1 MRVECKWENDYS
13 FHNQKQDS
21 EFNETGGNKGMWS
34 GCVQSIETGDKG
46 KPLYYLLFS
55 AVNVFTMYMSFHY
68 LMMKGLL
75 RDIVPG

>member
-1 MRVECKWENDYS
+1 
-13 FHNQKQDS
+13 
-21 EFNETGGNKGMWS
+21 MWS

-75 RDIVPG
+75 CDIVPG